1 MLKVLN
7 VLRVLRVLVL
17 KVLKVLRVLVRKVLT
32 VLRVLVRKVLTV
44 QAVLAVL
51 CTISIT
57 STVSTRTVSTASTL
71 STVSTGAAL
80 QPPPRLATSVD
91 ALVAAPVF
99 FHGRQIAVRRDV
111 EAAGALY
118 RLTGTPRP
126 IYVMW
131 RDKPSLASG
140 IEVRG
145 EFWDIGRLQKDDPRF
160 STADLQSIVDAAAN
174 GQWPA
179 RDQLFV
185 ILGASAVDS
194 PLPSEPTI
202 RALALAPDR
211 YVGQGVTVTGRFH
224 GANLYAD
231 LPQSAPTKGRW
242 DFVLQSADAAVWVTG
257 IRPKGKNFDLD
268 INSRIDTGR
277 WLQVTGTVRRE
288 GPLPWIE
295 ATAVAQ
301 AAAPQE
307 PAAEV
312 TVPVPAA
319 PQEPPPT
326 VIFTM
331 PIADDTDVG
340 RTQPIKIQFSR
351 DMDPA
356 SFKNHVRASYVGPPP
371 PGAPADP
378 PPLTARYIEGSRGVE
393 ITFSGPLDR
402 FRTVKIDLLD
412 GIQANH
418 DKAPLAPWSMT
429 FTTGG

>member
-1 MLKVLN
+1 MLQVPNVLNALN
-7 VLRVLRVLVL
+7 VLMLR
-17 KVLKVLRVLVRKVLT
+17 VLT
-32 VLRVLVRKVLTV
+32 VLG
-44 QAVLAVL
+44 VL
-51 CTISIT
+51 CTSAVGASTVST
-57 STVSTRTVSTASTL
+57 STVSTIRTFSTSTFSPVSTL
-71 STVSTGAAL
+71 SPLSTSLSTSLSTDRAML
-80 QPPPRLATSVD
+80 QPQSRLATSVD

-99 FHGRQIAVRRDV
+99 FHGRQIAVRHDV
-111 EAAGALY
+111 EAVGALY
-118 RLTGTPRP
+118 RLIGTARP
-126 IYVMW
+126 VYVLW

-140 IEVRG
+140 IEIRG

-160 STADLQSIVDAAAN
+160 STADLQSIVNAAAN

-185 ILGASAVDS
+185 ILGATSVES
-194 PLPSEPTI
+194 PLPADPTI

-211 YVGQGVTVTGRFH
+211 YVGQGVTVTGRFR

-231 LPQSAPTKGRW
+231 LPQSAATKGRW
-242 DFVLQSADAAVWVTG
+242 DFVLQSADAAIWVTG

-268 INSRIDTGR
+268 VNSRIDTGR
-277 WLQVTGTVRRE
+277 WLQVAGTVRRE
-288 GPLPWIE
+288 GALPWIE

-301 AAAPQE
+301 VTAPQE

-312 TVPVPAA
+312 PVPVPAA

-326 VIFTM
+326 VIFSM
-331 PIADDTDVG
+331 PIADDVDVA
-340 RTQPIKIQFSR
+340 RSLPIKIQFSR

-378 PPLTARYIEGSRGVE
+378 PPLTAQYIEGSRGLE
-393 ITFSGPLDR
+393 IKFGAPLDR
-402 FRTVKIDLLD
+402 FRTVKIELLD
-412 GIQANH
+412 GIQANR

-429 FTTGG
+429 FTTGGS